1 MAVKFSGD
9 FVAFTVGSSGSIDLT
24 CEARN
29 VDYSGTAELIDGSCL
44 TNFNETPQEVKRSAK
59 LSFTN
64 LSTLS
69 PATRVSH
76 YDLTGLSVSGISVL
90 LQARGFTFTQDF
102 QHEPIAGIG
111 SSWTRSQV
119 VKRKVSI
126 SLEADVLTDGIAQT
140 VMTAFH
146 SGTYANRTM
155 TFSMVI
161 NGVTVT
167 LPTRLAEISY
177 SVKENS
183 NQTLNFTLQGLSND
197 SDALFSAAPSGYANL
212 FAWSITQPA
221 TPLDIVF
228 TPSTD
233 NFSITG
239 QMLLESVAVEVK
251 DADLLKENYSL
262 VNYGTMT
269 ATAN

>member
-1 MAVKFSGD
+1 MAVHYSGD
-9 FVAFTVGSSGSIDLT
+9 FVALTTGSSGNISLA
-24 CEARN
+24 CEVRN
-29 VDYSGTAELIDGSCL
+29 VDYSGTADLIDGSCL

-59 LSFTN
+59 LNVTT
-64 LSTLS
+64 LSTVS

-76 YDLTGLSVSGISVL
+76 YDLEGLSVGGTNVL
-90 LQARGFTFTQDF
+90 LQARGFTFSQDF

-111 SSWTRSQV
+111 SEWTRSQV

-126 SLEADVLTDGIAQT
+126 SLEADVVTDGIAQT

-155 TFSMVI
+155 NFSFTI
-161 NGVTVT
+161 NGVTFT
-167 LPTRLAEISY
+167 LPTRLAEVAY
-177 SVKENS
+177 SVTENS
-183 NQTLNFTLQGLSND
+183 NQTLNFTLQGLAND
-197 SDALFSAAPSGYANL
+197 SDALFSAAPSGAATML
-212 FAWSITQPA
+212 AWSITQPA
-221 TPLDIVF
+221 TPMDITF

-239 QMLLESVAVEVK
+239 QMLLESASVEVR
-251 DADLLKENYSL
+251 DADLVKETYSL